1 VRALALALVVLAL
14 AGCGEDDPA
23 TTSPATG
30 AGPTA
35 TAAGRESL
43 VIQTDGGPVE
53 VHAEIADS
61 ESERE
66 TGLMNRTS
74 LDEDGG
80 MLFVF
85 DEDIQ
90 AAFWMK
96 NTLIPLSIAFID
108 ANGEIVTIRDME
120 PCKADPCPV
129 YGSDAPYRN
138 ALEVNQG
145 AFADWGV
152 EVGDTVE
159 IP

>member
-1 VRALALALVVLAL
+1 MRPLALALVVLAL
-14 AGCGEDDPA
+14 AGCGEDGPA
-23 TTSPATG
+23 TTSAAPA
-30 AGPTA
+30 A

-61 ESERE
+61 DAERQ

-108 ANGEIVTIRDME
+108 ANGEIVTIRDMG
-120 PCKADPCPV
+120 PCEADPCPT
-129 YGSDAPYRN
+129 YGADAPYRH

-145 AFADWGV
+145 AFDDWGV
-152 EVGDTVE
+152 QVGDRVE

>member
-1 VRALALALVVLAL
+1 MRLLVLSLVVLAL
-14 AGCGEDDPA
+14 AGCGEEDA
-23 TTSPATG
+23 STTG
-30 AGPTA
+30 AGTGADPTV
-35 TAAGRESL
+35 TAVGRESL

-152 EVGDTVE
+152 EVGDRVE